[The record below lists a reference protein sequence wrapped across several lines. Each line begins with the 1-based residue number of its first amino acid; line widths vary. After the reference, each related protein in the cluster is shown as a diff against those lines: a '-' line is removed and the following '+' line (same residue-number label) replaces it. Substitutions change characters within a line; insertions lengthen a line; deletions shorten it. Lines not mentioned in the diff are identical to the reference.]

1 MHFSESQ
8 LALLKSIQ
16 DEWNRAEEDIKTA
29 ELVVHSIVIP
39 SIKELRYAGQRLI
52 DALMVITGNPANPDH
67 DRIKALL
74 DDARFDFHRA
84 RHDAIDAATAK
95 MAVDLEIMV
104 EKLGHESIL
113 PAFPAFPS
121 FYQNLTNVRDQIPKS
136 RRERDDRETIYSV
149 IEAVDFPKLVFAFNQ
164 MRACEPIALAKSKQF
179 FWQVGI
185 HNRYCGSDSWY
196 DWNCIVFAI
205 IALK

>member
-39 SIKELRYAGQRLI
+39 SIKELRYAGRRVI
-52 DALMVITGNPANPDH
+52 DALMVITCNPANPDH
-67 DRIKALL
+67 DRIKSLL
-74 DDARFDFHRA
+74 DDARFDCHRA

-121 FYQNLTNVRDQIPKS
+121 FYQNLTNVRNRIPKS
-136 RRERDDRETIYSV
+136 RRELRS
-149 IEAVDFPKLVFAFNQ
+149 
-164 MRACEPIALAKSKQF
+164 
-179 FWQVGI
+179 
-185 HNRYCGSDSWY
+185 
-196 DWNCIVFAI
+196 
-205 IALK
+205 